1 MSFKSFSLSLSL
13 PSFAGQLTLGWASLN
28 GSARPTFPHRFLV
41 DLIGSF
47 FSLPIFFYSRKCVS
61 GCILFPFHWR
71 NSIGFSV
78 SYRQL
83 FMCMCVC
90 ECVSCDWIVIFY
102 NLICS
107 GLDIL
112 SNDSFLFFNISGAAG
127 GRQLDKPSN
136 FLYWFQDDIQ
146 PTFPVDIDGLSPT
159 GLFFLYSCVS
169 SNTPIGAATGQNLIL
184 YDRMVFSI
192 FSVYLVHKELRG
204 KSCVRFCPYVYRPC
218 YGITL
223 SYPIHSIWF
232 TTLPETSRI

>member
-1 MSFKSFSLSLSL
+1 MSFKSFSLSLLAQFCGSADIGL
-13 PSFAGQLTLGWASLN
+13 SFAKWIRAPNIPASIPSWPDWFLF
-28 GSARPTFPHRFLV
+28 FP
-41 DLIGSF
+41 SYF
-47 FSLPIFFYSRKCVS
+47 FNSRKCVS

-90 ECVSCDWIVIFY
+90 ECVCCDWIVIFY

-136 FLYWFQDDIQ
+136 FLYWFQVDIQ